1 MTNRPTRKSGY
12 VLFAVMAVLGLTL
25 DLWSKHWIFARQ
37 GMPSPDQQPIWIVR
51 GILGLETSLNEG
63 ALFGLGAGW
72 GVLFIVLSF
81 AAMLGIVYWVFR
93 GGAANDRLLSFA
105 LGGILAGILGNLYDR
120 LGLPGL
126 TWTATLK
133 DRTPELIGTRVYA
146 VRDFIHFQYGSF
158 DWPIFNI
165 ADSLL
170 VCGVGLLIFHA
181 YVLDPKAKKP
191 AERPREAAMKGGT
204 P

>member
-1 MTNRPTRKSGY
+1 MTNHPVRKSGNI
-12 VLFAVMAVLGLTL
+12 LFAVMAILGLTL
-25 DLWSKHWIFARQ
+25 DLWSKSWIFADR
-37 GMPSPDQQPIWIVR
+37 GMPSPDQQPIWIIW

-81 AAMLGIVYWVFR
+81 AAVSGIIYWVFR

-105 LGGILAGILGNLYDR
+105 LGGIFAGILGNLYDR

-133 DRTPELIGTRVYA
+133 DRYPDLIGTRVYA

-170 VCGVGLLIFHA
+170 VGGVGLLIFHA
-181 YVLDPKAKKP
+181 YVLDPKARSKP
-191 AERPREAAMKGGT
+191 AEPPREVAANGA
-204 P
+204 